1 MAFNW
6 FKKRKENEKK
16 EELLTEGSIVIGAR
30 ARDKYE
36 AIEIVGG
43 LLVKEGRVEPAYID
57 AMKQREDMLTTYIG
71 NGIAIP
77 HGVGDAKEK
86 IKKSGLAVAQF
97 PEGVDFG
104 EGDKAYIVIGI
115 AAKGEEHLDILAN
128 IASACEDEK
137 RVKKLVESKDPRE
150 ILRLLTEGFAR

>member
-6 FKKRKENEKK
+6 FKKSRESEKK
-16 EELLTEGSIVIGAR
+16 DDILTESAIVVGAR

-43 LLVKEGRVEPAYID
+43 LLVKEGRVDPSYID
-57 AMKQREDMLTTYIG
+57 AMKQREDLLTTYIG

-77 HGVGDAKEK
+77 HGVGAAKEK
-86 IKKSGLAVAQF
+86 IKKSGIAVAQF

-104 EGDKAYIVIGI
+104 DGNKAYIVIGI
-115 AAKGEEHLDILAN
+115 AAKGDEHLDILAN

-150 ILRLLTEGFAR
+150 VLRLLTEGFGK